1 MQAMNTRT
9 RLLLLT
15 LILISLVMSGSRIQA
30 AKPPGEMKRIRFQI
44 ATIAERAGERHV
56 LSSSLVEGPPGT
68 DFNIELQGE
77 RFKMSAKFLT
87 DLVESNRLNV
97 RAKLQTRRLYGASE
111 RGLPLYEEDQ
121 QQQALQLGF
130 DEDIILLP
138 FGRSGGD
145 DKLKIE
151 ITPAMTD
158 EPVRAPSGTLRPL
171 GIKILKVSQGG
182 TVNIQAS
189 RVPHRYDAEV
199 TLLEEGREVA
209 RATANVLLEEAQDV
223 FLQPDAQASDEV
235 RSHPLV
241 VRLNINEYL
250 RGRPADEVAINFD
263 IHRINRQ
270 TADQREP
277 VGLNWSGVAT
287 VGADLR
293 YDLSEAYAPH
303 AGNKYELRFRIKI
316 ASGELID

>member
-1 MQAMNTRT
+1 MNTRT
-9 RLLLLT
+9 RTLLLA
-15 LILISLVMSGSRIQA
+15 LILISLVMSGSRIHA
-30 AKPPGEMKRIRFQI
+30 AKPPGDFKRIRFQV
-44 ATIAERAGERHV
+44 ATIAEHAGERRV
-56 LSSSLVEGPPGT
+56 ISSSLIEGPPGT
-68 DFNIELQGE
+68 DFNIDLQGE

-87 DLVESNRLNV
+87 DLVDSKTLNV
-97 RAKLQTRRLYGASE
+97 RAKLQTRRLYGVSE

-130 DEDIILLP
+130 DDDIILLP
-138 FGRSGGD
+138 FGRTGGD
-145 DKLKIE
+145 DRLTIE

-158 EPVRAPSGTLRPL
+158 EPVRAPSGELRPL
-171 GIKILKVSQGG
+171 DIKILKVSQGG

-189 RVPHRYDAEV
+189 RVPHRYATEV

-209 RATANVLLEEAQDV
+209 RATANVLLEEAQELV
-223 FLQPDAQASDEV
+223 LQSNTQASNEV
-235 RSHPLV
+235 ANNPLV

-250 RGRPADEVAINFD
+250 RGRPADAVAINFD
-263 IHRINRQ
+263 INRINRQ
-270 TADQREP
+270 NADQRES

-303 AGNKYELRFRIKI
+303 AGKKYELRFRIKI

>member
-1 MQAMNTRT
+1 MNTST
-9 RLLLLT
+9 RILLLA
-15 LILISLVMSGSRIQA
+15 LILISLVMSGSRIHA
-30 AKPPGEMKRIRFQI
+30 AKPPSDLKRIRFQI
-44 ATIAERAGERHV
+44 ATVAERAGERHV
-56 LSSSLVEGPPGT
+56 ISSSIIEGPPGT
-68 DFNIELQGE
+68 DFNIDLQGE
-77 RFKMSAKFLT
+77 RFKMNAKFLT
-87 DLVESNRLNV
+87 DLVENNTLKV
-97 RAKLQTRRLYGASE
+97 RARLQTRRLYGVSE

-130 DEDIILLP
+130 DDDIILLP
-138 FGRSGGD
+138 FGRNGGD

-158 EPVRAPSGTLRPL
+158 EPVRAPSGELRPL
-171 GIKILKVSQGG
+171 DIKILKVSQGG

-189 RVPHRYDAEV
+189 RVPHHYDAEV
-199 TLLEEGREVA
+199 TLLADGREVA

-235 RSHPLV
+235 ISNPLV

-250 RGRPADEVAINFD
+250 RARPTDEVAINFD
-263 IHRINRQ
+263 IHRINPQ
-270 TADQREP
+270 NADKRAP

-293 YDLSEAYAPH
+293 YDLTEAYAPR
-303 AGNKYELRFRIKI
+303 ADKKYELRFHINI
-316 ASGELID
+316 ARGELID